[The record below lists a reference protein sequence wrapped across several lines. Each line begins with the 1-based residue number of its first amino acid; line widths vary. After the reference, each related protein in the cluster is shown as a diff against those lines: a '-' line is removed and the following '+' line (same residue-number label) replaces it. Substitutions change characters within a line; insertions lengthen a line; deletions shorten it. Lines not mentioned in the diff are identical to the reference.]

1 MTESTTPAEKGSSFG
16 PRRPKKRALTIGIAV
31 GALGLVALGS
41 TAAFAATPSSTP
53 TSSATPLHSTS
64 TDAPSTDAPR
74 SAAPRFDH
82 MPSSARVLLIE
93 DDDAIR
99 SPVDTPPP

>member
-41 TAAFAATPSSTP
+41 TAAFALTPSSTP

-64 TDAPSTDAPR
+64 TGAPSTGAPSTDAP
-74 SAAPRFDH
+74 AEGTAP
-82 MPSSARVLLIE
+82 
-93 DDDAIR
+93 
-99 SPVDTPPP
+99 TPPGPGRC

>member
-64 TDAPSTDAPR
+64 TDAPAEGTAP
-74 SAAPRFDH
+74 
-82 MPSSARVLLIE
+82 
-93 DDDAIR
+93 
-99 SPVDTPPP
+99 TPPGPGRAGWERCPRRARRSR

>member
-64 TDAPSTDAPR
+64 TGAPSTGAPSTDAP
-74 SAAPRFDH
+74 AEGTAPDT
-82 MPSSARVLLIE
+82 E
-93 DDDAIR
+93 DAPTG
-99 SPVDTPPP
+99 S

>member
-1 MTESTTPAEKGSSFG
+1 MTESTTPAEKGLSFG

-64 TDAPSTDAPR
+64 TDAPSTDAP
-74 SAAPRFDH
+74 STDAPAEGTA
-82 MPSSARVLLIE
+82 P
-93 DDDAIR
+93 
-99 SPVDTPPP
+99 TPPGPGRRLDAHASGRR

>member
-1 MTESTTPAEKGSSFG
+1 MTESTTPTEKGSSFG

-53 TSSATPLHSTS
+53 TSSATPLHSS
-64 TDAPSTDAPR
+64 SSAAPSAPSTDAP
-74 SAAPRFDH
+74 AEGTAP
-82 MPSSARVLLIE
+82 
-93 DDDAIR
+93 
-99 SPVDTPPP
+99 TPPGPGRCGP

>member
-64 TDAPSTDAPR
+64 TDAPSTDAPAEGTDGDADGQGALLR
-74 SAAPRFDH
+74 T
-82 MPSSARVLLIE
+82 ARPEARALLGGGG
-93 DDDAIR
+93 R
-99 SPVDTPPP
+99 